1 MEVFAR
7 ILLLLCRLVGF
18 FLTPF
23 VRLSYK
29 RHQNVPVIRGDEI
42 CLTKDGMKPSFKQN
56 LLLETASDLVMDI
69 KNRKVRKNVSKH
81 LKKCFVKYF
90 IIFRLNV

>member
-1 MEVFAR
+1 MEVLAR

-29 RHQNVPVIRGDEI
+29 RHQNLPVIRGDEI

-56 LLLETASDLVMDI
+56 LLLEAASDLVMDI
-69 KNRKVRKNVSKH
+69 KNGKVRNVSKQ
-81 LKKCFVKYF
+81 LYRFS
-90 IIFRLNV
+90 LNTFSFLGKMS